1 MRLPFFS
8 LVILAAMPA
17 FAADVTGQFTVSSK
31 PPIKPKYAAAYAVR
45 DQRDARKWQVEVV
58 LSEAAMDVGAAVA
71 ELDPH
76 TNAINQKALSHHNYI
91 LLWVS
96 PDGKVSMNA
105 TYTEGMVQY
114 IDKTEFGSLAADL
127 KENTPDRISGRV
139 YTPKPIKTMD
149 GDTYQV
155 DVTFAT
161 NVARPAAGKPVPKD
175 GDAAKAYLA
184 FADAIAKKSWTGLQK
199 GMTKERFASYNEDYR
214 TQAENLES
222 AIDILTARGPKGHA
236 KVTGAEQRG
245 DDVILEVEGDLYEG
259 RRALWLVTMVKEDG
273 RWVYEDA
280 GLAGLLEKK

>member
-8 LVILAAMPA
+8 LVVLAALPS
-17 FAADVTGQFTVSSK
+17 FASDVTGQFTVDGK

-58 LSEAAMDVGAAVA
+58 LSEEAMDVASAVA

-76 TNAINQKALSHHNYI
+76 TNAINQKALSDHNYI

-127 KENTPDRISGRV
+127 KENGADRISGRI
-139 YTPKPIKTMD
+139 YTPKPVKTMD
-149 GDTYQV
+149 GDAYNV
-155 DVTFAT
+155 DVTFVT
-161 NVARPAAGKPVPKD
+161 PVARPAAGKAVAKD

-184 FADAIAKKSWTGLQK
+184 FADAIEKKSWAGLQK
-199 GMTKERFASYNEDYR
+199 GMTKERFASYNEDWR
-214 TQAENLES
+214 SQAENLES
-222 AIDILTARGPKGHA
+222 AVDILKARGPKGHP
-236 KVTGAEQRG
+236 KVTAAEQRG
-245 DDVILEVEGDLYEG
+245 DTVILDVEGDLYEG
-259 RRALWLVTMVKEDG
+259 RRALWQVTMVKEDG
-273 RWVYEDA
+273 HWAYEDA
-280 GLAGLLEKK
+280 GLAGLLAK